1 RNEVQ
6 VLRPPY
12 GFMLKG
18 VWNRRHGGYGVKSS
32 PQEASLIV
40 TVVPASSLRNRG
52 VRLPAVPAV
61 LTTPKMC
68 AVYVVLAAWTPVART
83 VSSHAVP
90 HPEYN
95 APVPSAPVGTSTV

>member
-1 RNEVQ
+1 MIETADRVVDEIRLLKNIHDALHEIESKSLIPVRNELQ

-12 GFMLKG
+12 GFVLQG

-32 PQEASLIV
+32 PQEVSLIV

-68 AVYVVLAAWTPVART
+68 AV
-83 VSSHAVP
+83 
-90 HPEYN
+90 
-95 APVPSAPVGTSTV
+95 